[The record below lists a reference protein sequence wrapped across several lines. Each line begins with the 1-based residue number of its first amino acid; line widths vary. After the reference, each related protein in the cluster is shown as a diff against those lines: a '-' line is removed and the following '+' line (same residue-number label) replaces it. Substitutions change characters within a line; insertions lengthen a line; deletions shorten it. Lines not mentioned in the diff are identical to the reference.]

1 MNLHHLENIRPETR
15 EKLEEAQFAVMM
27 DEFAAEYGEQLLE
40 ESRRLNEDESF
51 EYPEE
56 LDQKCLK
63 AIEHS
68 FAKKKRAEKLHRL
81 RKAGSIAAVLV
92 LVCAIAFGTAFT
104 AVEAFRVKVLNFA
117 LEIKEGDIGTAL
129 GLSQEAHDSLDSLG
143 GEYGPLVL
151 LSPSW
156 IPDGYDIDETT
167 YTTASQAID
176 YINESGNI
184 ISFFQGPITTG
195 SFIDTEDAEPYE
207 TTINDCPA
215 YVSIRGEQVI
225 LHWVDSQNLS
235 VFQVVSE
242 HFDIESAIK
251 MAESCY

>member
-56 LDQKCLK
+56 LDQRCLK
-63 AIEHS
+63 AIERS
-68 FAKKKRAEKLHRL
+68 FAKKKRAEKLHGL

-117 LEIKEGDIGTAL
+117 LEIKEGNIATEVKISSETDLPSGEDGPTAW
-129 GLSQEAHDSLDSLG
+129 
-143 GEYGPLVL
+143 

-156 IPDGYDIDETT
+156 IPEGYVLDHETSVVGV
-167 YTTASQAID
+167 YTAT
-176 YINESGNI
+176 YINETGNTI
-184 ISFFQGPITTG
+184 EFFQGGITTG
-195 SFIDTEDAEPYE
+195 CTMDTEDAETYE
-207 TTINDCPA
+207 TTLNGCPA

-225 LHWVDSQNLS
+225 LYWVDADNLS
-235 VFQVVSE
+235 VLNIVSE
-242 HFDIESAIK
+242 HLDIESAIK